1 MALESTGGRQTFY
14 GQLPTVNKHGGKI
27 ATKGSIKEIKHT
39 FKFDD
44 LPGADSGNVMNI
56 AIPAGAKIVA
66 ADMRVD
72 VAWVGGTNL
81 TTGLVDL
88 DGTAND
94 PDGLHAA
101 IVTAALTLGSL
112 HVGGGALI
120 GAVGD
125 ATAAQTMI
133 AVTTGTY
140 TAGES
145 TIVIQYQ
152 PLNGDAA

>member
-1 MALESTGGRQTFY
+1 
-14 GQLPTVNKHGGKI
+14 
-27 ATKGSIKEIKHT
+27 
-39 FKFDD
+39 
-44 LPGADSGNVMNI
+44 MNI

-88 DGTAND
+88 DGTANN

-101 IVTAALTLGSL
+101 IVTANLTLGSL
-112 HVGGGALI
+112 HVGAGALI